1 MKTKWF
7 LPAFKWFQLF
17 GSAFGLNHLYGKTHF
32 PPSIL
37 HQAHFFRP
45 IQFDY
50 PFQFISTI
58 LFLLIQ
64 LHQVLQFI
72 YTSRIC
78 LISMHQ
84 QFLCNYFR
92 LKQIGA
98 KKSGANFFPLVKLS
112 TFQPSFFHYCF
123 FSSGYE
129 IALAYFFFSFSTIL
143 FSLNI
148 VFHSFIPSCF
158 FHQSFSTTGLFF
170 NQCKIYHEKVLT
182 ICLH

>member
-1 MKTKWF
+1 MLQSKKTSLQF
-7 LPAFKWFQLF
+7 HACDFALPA
-17 GSAFGLNHLYGKTHF
+17 GKTHF

-37 HQAHFFRP
+37 HQPHFFRP

-58 LFLLIQ
+58 FFLLIQ
-64 LHQVLQFI
+64 LHQVFQFI

-123 FSSGYE
+123 FRRVMKLHQH
-129 IALAYFFFSFSTIL
+129 IFSFL
-143 FSLNI
+143 FQPSY
-148 VFHSFIPSCF
+148 FH
-158 FHQSFSTTGLFF
+158 
-170 NQCKIYHEKVLT
+170 
-182 ICLH
+182 